1 MKENDIDRILS
12 VSFTGEKLSE
22 EEKCLLEEWKREN
35 ECRNRFEGELHE
47 LRKLGKGLKY
57 REDKDIVFA
66 RIERIV
72 QKQRKEQLFIRWSSV
87 AAGIMLLLGIVGYF
101 MYSQEDGNEI
111 IQIANVGPGSPKAEL
126 ILPQGQVIE
135 LDSSSREIVFSEHQS
150 KATSVKNT
158 LIYDAGMNLETID
171 FHAIRVPLGGEFNL
185 QLSDNTR
192 VHLNSGSS
200 LRYPIRFAGDIREV
214 FLTGEGFFEVTKDE
228 VRPFVVKTG
237 EVDVRV
243 LGTSF
248 NVNAYPDE
256 RVVATTLGEGK
267 VRVGCG
273 SKKFDLDPGM
283 QLVYDR
289 ENKTANVRAVD
300 TELYTSWKDGY
311 YYFKQEPL
319 EEIMDV
325 LAKWY
330 NLNVFFQ
337 NPELKKME
345 FGGRLKRY
353 EDISYLLEK
362 MEETQ
367 DVQFIIH
374 GNTIII
380 KRKTD

>member
-1 MKENDIDRILS
+1 MKENDIDRILAG
-12 VSFTGEKLSE
+12 SFTGEKLSE
-22 EEKCLLEEWKREN
+22 EEKCLLEEWRREN

-47 LRKLGKGLKY
+47 LRKLGVGLKY
-57 REDKDIVFA
+57 RENKDFVFA

-87 AAGIMLLLGIVGYF
+87 AAGIMLLLGIMGYF
-101 MYSQEDGNEI
+101 IYSQEDGNEI
-111 IQIANVGPGSPKAEL
+111 IEIANIGPGSPKAEL

-135 LDSSSREIVFSEHQS
+135 LDSSFQEIVFAEHQS
-150 KATSVKNT
+150 KVASVKNT
-158 LIYDAGMNLETID
+158 LIYDAGMNVETID
-171 FHAIRVPLGGEFNL
+171 FHTIRVPLGGEFNL

-200 LRYPIRFAGDIREV
+200 LRYPVRFAGDIREV

-228 VRPFVVKTG
+228 ERPFVVKTE

-256 RVVATTLGEGK
+256 KVVATTLVEGK
-267 VRVGCG
+267 IRVGYG
-273 SKKFDLDPGM
+273 SKNFDLDPGM
-283 QLVYDR
+283 QFVYDR
-289 ENKTANVRAVD
+289 EDKTANVRTVD
-300 TELYTSWKDGY
+300 MELYTSWKDGY
-311 YYFKQEPL
+311 YYFKQESL
-319 EEIMDV
+319 ERIMDV

-337 NPELKKME
+337 NPELKNME

>member
-1 MKENDIDRILS
+1 MKENDIDRILAG
-12 VSFTGEKLSE
+12 SFTGEKLSE
-22 EEKCLLEEWKREN
+22 EEKCLLEEWRREN

-47 LRKLGKGLKY
+47 LRKLGVGLKY
-57 REDKDIVFA
+57 RENKDFVFA

-87 AAGIMLLLGIVGYF
+87 AAGIMLLLGIMGYF
-101 MYSQEDGNEI
+101 IYSQEDGNEI
-111 IQIANVGPGSPKAEL
+111 IEIANIGPGSPKAEL

-135 LDSSSREIVFSEHQS
+135 LDSSFQEIVFAEHQS
-150 KATSVKNT
+150 KVASVKNT
-158 LIYDAGMNLETID
+158 LIYDAGMNVETID
-171 FHAIRVPLGGEFNL
+171 FHTIRVPLGGEFNL

-200 LRYPIRFAGDIREV
+200 LRYPVRFAGDIREV

-228 VRPFVVKTG
+228 ERPFVVKTE

-256 RVVATTLGEGK
+256 KVVATTLVEGK
-267 VRVGCG
+267 VRVGYG
-273 SKKFDLDPGM
+273 SKNFDLDLGM
-283 QLVYDR
+283 QFVYDR
-289 ENKTANVRAVD
+289 EDKTANVRTVD
-300 TELYTSWKDGY
+300 MELYTSWKDGY
-311 YYFKQEPL
+311 YYFKQESL
-319 EEIMDV
+319 ERIMDV

-337 NPELKKME
+337 NPELKNME

>member
-22 EEKCLLEEWKREN
+22 GEKCLLEEWKREN

-57 REDKDIVFA
+57 REDKDIVFV

-171 FHAIRVPLGGEFNL
+171 FHTIRVPLGGEFNL

-256 RVVATTLGEGK
+256 RVVATTLVEGK

>member
-171 FHAIRVPLGGEFNL
+171 FHTIRVPLGGEFNL

-200 LRYPIRFAGDIREV
+200 LHYPIRFAGDIREV

-256 RVVATTLGEGK
+256 RVVATTLVEGQ

-273 SKKFDLDPGM
+273 SKKFDLDPGLH
-283 QLVYDR
+283 LVYDR